1 MTIQA
6 ILDSAMTDLFNTVG
20 EDATYTPVTGDACAC
35 KVWVMKDVEMQPFD
49 FNAQAV
55 ERQTI
60 LECLVSEV
68 SETPQRG
75 ATFLAGTTTYTVQSV
90 KENDGRILK
99 LVVK

>member
-60 LECLVSEV
+60 LVIAWYPRYRKPRREGQHSW
-68 SETPQRG
+68 PAQRHIRCS
-75 ATFLAGTTTYTVQSV
+75 L
-90 KENDGRILK
+90 
-99 LVVK
+99 